1 MKNSMTI
8 SNQGKTSKTAIV
20 GNTFIKEKATWAG
33 YCFQRYCVDNVV
45 LPSKFQ
51 INKPIEYTNGKATY
65 RLIDEKSWK
74 LDYSRASLI
83 GQAMGSMHRQCISAE
98 LTGEFNYLP
107 KKSFTPPSDISQ
119 YDISPAE
126 LDLRNE
132 VLDSIDID
140 INSKTP
146 KAPLH
151 RDFRLHNI
159 ISDGNML
166 HLIDFDFAGIDIVS
180 HEVVAMMLDISY
192 HSTENI
198 IPFIHSYIKY
208 SGLEITPTIVDEHLY
223 YLATDTFPYDRKD
236 MLTLQNYNELCD
248 ERSSRLN
255 RLRVFRK
262 DFKDNLNY
270 ALDNQ

>member
-8 SNQGKTSKTAIV
+8 SNQGKTSKTEIV
-20 GNTFIKEKATWAG
+20 GNTFIKDKATWAG
-33 YCFQRYCVDNVV
+33 YCFQCYCVDNVV
-45 LPSKFQ
+45 LPSKFK

-65 RLIDEKSWK
+65 MLIDEKPWK
-74 LDYSRASLI
+74 LDYSRAALI
-83 GQAMGSMHRQCISAE
+83 GKAMGSMHKGCIPAHES
-98 LTGEFNYLP
+98 GEFKYLNL
-107 KKSFTPPSDISQ
+107 KKFTPPSDISQ

-132 VLDSIDID
+132 VLDLIDID
-140 INSKTP
+140 VNSKTP
-146 KAPLH
+146 KSPLH

-159 ISDGNML
+159 LFDGCNL
-166 HLIDFDFAGIDIVS
+166 HLIDFDFAAIDIIS

-192 HSTENI
+192 HSVENT
-198 IPFIHSYIKY
+198 IPFIHNYIQH

-236 MLTLQNYNELCD
+236 KLTLQNYNDLCN

-262 DFKDNLNY
+262 DFKDNINY